1 LREAHAQVTSL
12 RQISQQ
18 LEALKYLTPEEDGE
32 SFLMKL
38 KLEGDEIQASLN
50 SLDRRV
56 KKIEVVILIRWT
68 RR

>member
-1 LREAHAQVTSL
+1 LREAHAQVTNL

-56 KKIEVVILIRWT
+56 KKTEVVILIRWT